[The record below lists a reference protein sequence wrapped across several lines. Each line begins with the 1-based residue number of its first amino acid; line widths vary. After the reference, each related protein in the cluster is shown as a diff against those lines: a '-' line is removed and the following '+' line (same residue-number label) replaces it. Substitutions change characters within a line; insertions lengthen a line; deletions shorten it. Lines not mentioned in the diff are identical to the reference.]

1 MFSSVVIT
9 CLLNSLKGSLCPVL
23 YIAMETGRYTHSESR
38 ICLTSFLVFVNC
50 TAIFC
55 HSVDVERMVVKPQL
69 CCFFQTSQFSPLTFP
84 DLVSLAGN
92 MSPWAGTK

>member
-23 YIAMETGRYTHSESR
+23 FIAMETGTHTVNHEYV
-38 ICLTSFLVFVNC
+38 LTSFLVFLNG
-50 TAIFC
+50 TAISH

-69 CCFFQTSQFSPLTFP
+69 CCFFQTSQFSLLTFP